1 MYKYV
6 GKYDDKQKRERE
18 RRGERENEWVN
29 IVRKWNKYTKKKISV
44 TKDDL

>member
-18 RRGERENEWVN
+18 KGRERMSEYSAKVKQIYKE
-29 IVRKWNKYTKKKISV
+29 KKYQ
-44 TKDDL
+44 